1 MDDELGMERRVRSVL
16 LALSR
21 HWEVGIGDARH
32 STAFE
37 EADRRRRAELDR
49 RIRDEGHCKFCRK
62 KVADYVMEETPGVCG
77 NRDCR
82 RMARKAG

>member
-1 MDDELGMERRVRSVL
+1 MNPGGRLEHGMKRH
-16 LALSR
+16 